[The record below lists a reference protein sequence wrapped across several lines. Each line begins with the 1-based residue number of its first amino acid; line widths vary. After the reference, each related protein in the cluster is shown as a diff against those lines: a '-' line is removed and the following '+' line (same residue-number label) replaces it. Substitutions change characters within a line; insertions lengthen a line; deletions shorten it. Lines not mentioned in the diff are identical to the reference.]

1 MVGLMRIALID
12 IFGVIGKESSAMA
25 IAPEILVY
33 VQSEKAKAGLI
44 WLSQGLLQF
53 QGRPPTQ
60 PAAAENLA
68 LSILEMVRDE
78 VQLGWRLTRDAAWQ
92 RADSHL
98 QQAAVMLRSGAA
110 HDAPWHLT
118 LALRQ
123 VTGLGR
129 AAHRRL
135 DAGAV

>member
-1 MVGLMRIALID
+1 
-12 IFGVIGKESSAMA
+12 MA

-33 VQSEKAKAGLI
+33 AQSEKVKAGLI

-53 QGRPPTQ
+53 QGQPAAR

-68 LSILEMVRDE
+68 LVILEMVRDE
-78 VQLGWRLTRDAAWQ
+78 VQLGWRLTRDKAWQ
-92 RADSHL
+92 RADHHL

-123 VTGLGR
+123 ITDIGR
-129 AAHRRL
+129 TAHRHL
-135 DAGAV
+135 DAGTGPETDED

>member
-1 MVGLMRIALID
+1 MPLATD
-12 IFGVIGKESSAMA
+12 
-25 IAPEILVY
+25 ILVY
-33 VQSEKAKAGLI
+33 TQSEKVKAGLI

-53 QGRPPTQ
+53 QGQAPAR
-60 PAAAENLA
+60 PAAAEQLA

-78 VQLGWRLTRDAAWQ
+78 VQLGWRLTGEEGWRQADGHLQ
-92 RADSHL
+92 RA
-98 QQAAVMLRSGAA
+98 AAMIHSGVA

-123 VTGLGR
+123 VTDIGQ

-135 DAGAV
+135 AQREQE

>member
-1 MVGLMRIALID
+1 MTL
-12 IFGVIGKESSAMA
+12 
-25 IAPEILVY
+25 APEILVY

-53 QGRPPTQ
+53 QGQPPRR

-68 LSILEMVRDE
+68 LAILEMVRDE
-78 VQLGWRLTRDAAWQ
+78 IQLGWRLSHDEAWQ
-92 RADSHL
+92 RADGHL
-98 QQAAVMLRSGAA
+98 QQAAVMLRSGAG

-123 VTGLGR
+123 IAGLGR

-135 DAGAV
+135 DTDFGAAAGADIAADPNRD